1 MKKLISGILSAT
13 IFATSMLGFA
23 PAAQAA
29 PAVIK
34 DVKISAGQ
42 CIKFLEESGNTY
54 KVALYNNKGNNV
66 YEPVKQIAF
75 DNYIATS
82 NTGIVGYINKTDVD
96 TYSYGRAWT
105 NPYDSIVYGAKY
117 IADNY
122 YDHQYT
128 LYFQKFNAEY
138 STSNVQFT
146 HEYMTN
152 IKGAKQ
158 ESEIL
163 YNGYK
168 NAGLCESS
176 HKFYIPVYTNIPGEE
191 ATDFVETN
199 KFNGFT
205 GKYGKEI
212 MKFSSSH
219 LGGAG
224 GAWQFIPVET
234 KLTFEEAVAK
244 EKKANPSASEAD
256 IRYYLNPLNFL
267 NEKDIYQFE
276 DLRNSECE
284 SMYVGNAE
292 QRKNLVESILKGS
305 WMENKDITYYT
316 PDGYSRAY
324 TKTIGTSTSNVKYS
338 DAIIDASPTT
348 SITTKGWGVNYIA
361 AKLVQENKASSG
373 PAISGTIV
381 PFKGIYNFFNV
392 GSTGVKASTSDGLA
406 FAAGYMKARIN
417 TVLYNTNATVKQKQT
432 TTKPVAKPTVK
443 NYTPA
448 KVKLT
453 SLTALKG
460 HKIKAKWNKCSTSA
474 TGYQIYW
481 AKDKKFKKVVAK
493 TTTRGRSK
501 VTYTGK
507 NFTKGR
513 KYYVRIRAYKK
524 AGGKTYYG
532 PWSNIKAKTSK

>member
-29 PAVIK
+29 PAVTK
-34 DVKISAGQ
+34 DINISAGQ
-42 CIKFLEESGNTY
+42 RMTYISDSGNQY
-54 KVALYNNKGNNV
+54 KVRLYTEKGNGA
-66 YEPVKQIAF
+66 YEATKQVTYG
-75 DNYIATS
+75 NYIAKAD
-82 NTGIVGYINKTDVD
+82 TGIIGYVNKSDVD
-96 TYSYGRAWT
+96 TTYFGNYNRPWT

-284 SMYVGNAE
+284 SMYVGSAE
-292 QRKNLVESILKGS
+292 ERKKLVEGILKGS
-305 WMENKDITYYT
+305 WMENKDITYTTTEGSITNYT
-316 PDGYSRAY
+316 TGSGTTLKNATY
-324 TKTIGTSTSNVKYS
+324 T
-338 DAIIDASPTT
+338 DAIIAASTAN
-348 SITTKGWGVNYIA
+348 GWGVNYIA
-361 AKLVQENKASSG
+361 TKIRQENGVYYGS
-373 PAISGTIV
+373 AITGTTA
-381 PFKGIYNFFNV
+381 PFQGIYNFFNI
-392 GSTGVKASTSDGLA
+392 GANNTASDGLA
-406 FAAGYMKARIN
+406 FAAGYMKAKTN
-417 TVLYNTNATVKQKQT
+417 TTLYYTNATITQT
-432 TTKPVAKPTVK
+432 QQNVTKPVTTTK

-453 SLTALKG
+453 SLTAQSG